1 MSKILVATD
10 DMRIMVHVYPLADP
24 TAPDD
29 EDAEP
34 LFVAQCL
41 DDGCN
46 WNSFID
52 DNSVHIYESAAINDA
67 EVHLETEHER
77 VS

>member
-29 EDAEP
+29 QAEP

-41 DDGCN
+41 DGGCN

-52 DNSVHIYESAAINDA
+52 ENIIHVRESDAINDA
-67 EVHLETEHER
+67 ESHLDADHER